1 MEWQDKKGTEMNAAI
16 QRRRIIKVEFVRNE
30 RSSNSKIQ
38 RVDAI
43 NR

>member
-1 MEWQDKKGTEMNAAI
+1 MEWQDKKGTQMNAAI
-16 QRRRIIKVEFVRNE
+16 QRRIIKVEFVRNE